1 MISGVKF
8 GIKDVIL
15 NTFFLAWFCKMP
27 GVGHFWFVTMIVFCY
42 LSFIL
47 LSKYQILRN
56 LYSCGGYLIALIF
69 ICCTIEYGMDR
80 MKLPGLMIGVLLIT
94 GFVFVNA
101 SGILTVAE
109 KNKLVITTMSLTFT
123 SLTIAL
129 LYMGWYEL
137 HRTTSY
143 ILMNVCGLL
152 WFMALLGFG
161 MNIGCTKVIKT
172 LSVYSYEIYLVH
184 HSFCTGPWSVYHI
197 TKDPFWALVLI
208 IIATTLIAV
217 PLHILGNKTYT
228 IINRNKYD
236 QCTN

>member
-1 MISGVKF
+1 M
-8 GIKDVIL
+8 
-15 NTFFLAWFCKMP
+15 
-27 GVGHFWFVTMIVFCY
+27 
-42 LSFIL
+42 
-47 LSKYQILRN
+47 
-56 LYSCGGYLIALIF
+56 IALIF

-80 MKLPGLMIGVLLIT
+80 MKLPGLMIGVFLIT

-101 SGILTVAE
+101 SRILTVTE
-109 KNKLVITTMSLTFT
+109 KNKLVITTMSLMFS

-143 ILMNVCGLL
+143 MLMNVCGLL

-217 PLHILGNKTYT
+217 PLHVLGNKIYST
-228 IINRNKYD
+228 INRNFYAK
-236 QCTN
+236 CSN